1 MFDIGSGEML
11 VILVLALL
19 LFGGSLPDV
28 ARNLGR
34 SVGELKRSFADN
46 TRPLLDA
53 KNDIEREV
61 AEVGRLDGAGRIDG
75 PGGKDAEKPG
85 DRPDPGLPSGDG
97 PKP

>member
-34 SVGELKRSFADN
+34 SVGDLKRGFAEG
-46 TRPLLDA
+46 TRPLREA
-53 KNDIEREV
+53 HGEVEREV
-61 AEVGRLDGAGRIDG
+61 AEIGSER
-75 PGGKDAEKPG
+75 PP
-85 DRPDPGLPSGDG
+85 DRPPPAPPAGA
-97 PKP
+97 

>member
-34 SVGELKRSFADN
+34 SVGDLKRGFAEG
-46 TRPLLDA
+46 TRPLRDV
-53 KNDIEREV
+53 KDGVEREV
-61 AEVGRLDGAGRIDG
+61 AEIGELDEKKPMPG
-75 PGGKDAEKPG
+75 PPG
-85 DRPDPGLPSGDG
+85 MDPPASN
-97 PKP
+97 

>member
-34 SVGELKRSFADN
+34 SVGDLKRGFAEG
-46 TRPLLDA
+46 TRPLREARD
-53 KNDIEREV
+53 DVDREV
-61 AEVGRLDGAGRIDG
+61 AEIGGETRPSPPPPPPPPPPPLAGA
-75 PGGKDAEKPG
+75 
-85 DRPDPGLPSGDG
+85 
-97 PKP
+97 